1 MKGTG
6 LICSNCGFKNLI
18 GEKYCSECGSYL
30 LVRQRHGFNEITLPD
45 KNALI
50 KCPNCNFESNDNKK
64 FCGQCGFPLRGD
76 TKKIGDKT
84 ENKSQQG
91 GVPVSGYGNNS
102 SRSGVPVL
110 STENSSP
117 QGGGPASGYGSNG
130 SHEKLDYVTT
140 RKSSTSL
147 LSPGAMLQSR
157 YKITKLIGQGGMG
170 AIYLADDT
178 RFSNRVCVIKEM
190 LDNFT
195 DEEQRTIATS
205 NFLREADMLASLHH
219 DGIPEVYDRFS
230 EGNRHY
236 LVMEYIQGTDL
247 EQRLD
252 QTKDPFDEKSL
263 LGWGVQICDI
273 LSYLHNQKP
282 PIIYRDMKP
291 ANLILTNSGKI
302 YMVDFGIARFFNPI
316 KKGTMVGTQGYAP
329 PEQYRGLM
337 EPRSDIY
344 ALGATMHHLLT
355 RRDPQEEPPFSFPKV
370 RELNTSVSTA
380 TEKLIEKALEKDV
393 SDRFESA
400 EDMLKSIMRITSN
413 FMDTVKIC
421 PHCNNKVSTTKQFCP
436 YCNEYISSIATD
448 DFKNPSIK
456 DFIMSSKFLISTNI
470 IFVIINIILVLLLLK
485 K

>member
-1 MKGTG
+1 MKGSG
-6 LICSNCGFKNLI
+6 LICTKCGFKNLI

-30 LVRQRHGFNEITLPD
+30 LVRPKQPSYKETVITVRDAVLR
-45 KNALI
+45 
-50 KCPNCNFESNDNKK
+50 CPNCSFETESDKK
-64 FCGQCGFPLRGD
+64 FCGQCGFPLGS
-76 TKKIGDKT
+76 DK
-84 ENKSQQG
+84 N
-91 GVPVSGYGNNS
+91 
-102 SRSGVPVL
+102 L
-110 STENSSP
+110 SD
-117 QGGGPASGYGSNG
+117 SN
-130 SHEKLDYVTT
+130 EDL
-140 RKSSTSL
+140 SSTTSHNKKSTAL
-147 LSPGAMLQSR
+147 LTPGAVLQSR

-195 DEEQRTIATS
+195 DENQRTTATS

-219 DGIPEVYDRFS
+219 EGIPEVYDRFS

-236 LVMEYIQGTDL
+236 LVMEYIQGVDL
-247 EQRLD
+247 EQKLE
-252 QTKDPFDEKSL
+252 QSGDPFDEKMVLNWS
-263 LGWGVQICDI
+263 VQICDI

-291 ANLILTNSGKI
+291 ANLILTKSGKM

-355 RRDPQEEPPFSFPKV
+355 SRDPQEEPPFSFPSV
-370 RELNTSVSTA
+370 RDINPVISVN
-380 TEKLIEKALEKDV
+380 TEKLIEKALEKDA

-400 EDMLKSIMRITSN
+400 EDMLKSIMKITAN
-413 FMDTVKIC
+413 FSDSVKIC
-421 PHCNNKVSTTKQFCP
+421 PYCYNKVSTTKQFCP
-436 YCNEYISSIATD
+436 YCNEYIASIPSSNGKKT
-448 DFKNPSIK
+448 IK
-456 DFIMSSKFLISTNI
+456 EFLLSPKFLLSTNI
-470 IFVIINIILVLLLLK
+470 LFVILNIILILLLLK
-485 K
+485 GN

>member
-6 LICSNCGFKNLI
+6 LICHKCGFKNLI
-18 GEKYCSECGSYL
+18 GEKYCSECGNYL
-30 LVRQRHGFNEITLPD
+30 LIRPKQNLSDNNLPVL
-45 KNALI
+45 NATI
-50 KCPNCNFESNDNKK
+50 KCPNCNFESNDDKK
-64 FCGQCGFPLRGD
+64 FCGQCGFPLRPD
-76 TKKIGDKT
+76 TK
-84 ENKSQQG
+84 
-91 GVPVSGYGNNS
+91 PVSENTNL
-102 SRSGVPVL
+102 SGQIEPIDV
-110 STENSSP
+110 STDALNYPSP
-117 QGGGPASGYGSNG
+117 
-130 SHEKLDYVTT
+130 
-140 RKSSTSL
+140 RKSNTAL
-147 LSPGAMLQSR
+147 LTPGTMLQIR

-236 LVMEYIQGTDL
+236 LVMEYIQGIDL
-247 EQRLD
+247 EQRLE
-252 QTKDPFDEKSL
+252 QTDEPFDEKTA
-263 LGWGVQICDI
+263 LGWAVQICDI
-273 LSYLHNQKP
+273 LSYLHTQKP

-291 ANLILTNSGKI
+291 ANLILTKSGKI

-355 RRDPQEEPPFSFPKV
+355 NRDPQEEPPFSFPRV
-370 RELNTSVSTA
+370 RTLNSNVSVA
-380 TEKLIEKALEKDV
+380 TEKLIEKTLEKDV
-393 SDRFESA
+393 SDRFETA
-400 EDMLKSIMRITSN
+400 EDMLKAIMKITAN
-413 FMDTVKIC
+413 YLEAIKVC
-421 PHCNNKVSTTKQFCP
+421 PHCHNKVSITKQFCP
-436 YCNEYISSIATD
+436 YCNEYIASIAGG
-448 DFKNPSIK
+448 PAGGQSIK
-456 DFIMSSKFLISTNI
+456 DFILSPKFLISINV
-470 IFVIINIILVLLLLK
+470 IFVILNIILVLLLFYK
-485 K
+485 